1 MECIRS
7 NYFND
12 SFGLLLLILCRVKN
26 YVSYMCN
33 TKNGMLVNLEYA
45 NIGASSE
52 NPVSSNQ
59 STQPLRVKFE
69 GWGQFYFW
77 YVQPENINNCL
88 SITVQPL
95 FILKIRI
102 YIVSGWLLWNFFQ
115 FIRDTF
121 FTIAGGSLLTKLAD
135 VQGAAPRLKGF
146 YYIQPSNLTASPCNV
161 FVVIKEP
168 APLCYWFF
176 LL

>member
-77 YVQPENINNCL
+77 NVQPENIYDCL
-88 SITVQPL
+88 SITITIEPL
-95 FILKIRI
+95 HIHIEHFLANSFGTLYSLKSFSLFQ
-102 YIVSGWLLWNFFQ
+102 YWCWNFV
-115 FIRDTF
+115 DK
-121 FTIAGGSLLTKLAD
+121 IAIFNAFVEST
-135 VQGAAPRLKGF
+135 VLK
-146 YYIQPSNLTASPCNV
+146 V
-161 FVVIKEP
+161 
-168 APLCYWFF
+168 
-176 LL
+176 